1 MKTFSTLAGSAF
13 AGLALLGSLATT
25 GCASRAAPFDELDKA
40 PITMLRIGQPPPPPA
55 PIMAPAAVGGI
66 QIPGL
71 PAEMNAGLNQAAA
84 AAAAAIPGLASMIP
98 GMAPGGATPM
108 QPAAPQV
115 PLWNGFAII
124 QQQQVADED
133 TKEDL
138 LDLFG
143 DEDNFEGAGDP
154 NNFRPG
160 FGVSIQGNNGAPI
173 DLLVSFSSNQVR
185 GVNLQW
191 PHQGKNTFS
200 SDGRQEL
207 TKIYSKL
214 FGPIPVDG

>member
-1 MKTFSTLAGSAF
+1 MKNFSTLASSTL
-13 AGLALLGSLATT
+13 AGLSLLGSLAAT

-40 PITMLRIGQPPPPPA
+40 PVTILRIGQPPPPPA
-55 PIMAPAAVGGI
+55 PMVAPMGATGGI

-71 PAEMNAGLNQAAA
+71 PPEMNAALNQGAAA
-84 AAAAAIPGLASMIP
+84 VTAAIPGLASMIP
-98 GMAPGGATPM
+98 GMGPGAAPM
-108 QPAAPQV
+108 QPAAPPV
-115 PLWNGFAII
+115 PMWNGFAIL
-124 QQQQVADED
+124 QQQQLTDED
-133 TKEDL
+133 MKEDL

-143 DEDNFEGAGDP
+143 DEGNFEGAGDP

-160 FGVSIQGNNGAPI
+160 FGVSFQGGGAPI

-200 SDGRQEL
+200 TDGRKSVTQVY
-207 TKIYSKL
+207 TKL
-214 FGPIPVDG
+214 FGPIPQDG